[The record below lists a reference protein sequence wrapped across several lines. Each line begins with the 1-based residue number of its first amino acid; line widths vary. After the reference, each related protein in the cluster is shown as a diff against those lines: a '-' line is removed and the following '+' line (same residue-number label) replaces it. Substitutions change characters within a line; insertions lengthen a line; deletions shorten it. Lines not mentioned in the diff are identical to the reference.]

1 MNKREAP
8 EVKQFNPVKT
18 VTGLQLKKGRT
29 IPPFAHLALHHTT
42 HSVFSGLINTMA
54 CGGWVFQA
62 HPPF

>member
-1 MNKREAP
+1 MNEREAP

-18 VTGLQLKKGRT
+18 VMGSQLKKGRT

-42 HSVFSGLINTMA
+42 HSAFSGLINTMA

-62 HPPF
+62 RPPF